1 MRKIFLDC
9 GANNGCSARMFRG
22 LYDKKEEYEIYSFEP
37 NPVFDEWFD
46 DLEVN
51 LIKKAV
57 WIRDEEM
64 IFYQVENRANG
75 KESGASTLNQTKA
88 MGHENVVVHEL
99 KVEAFDFSTWV
110 FDSFDPEDEIILKMD
125 IEGSEYEVLHKMCDD
140 GTIAFIDKLYIEFH
154 WQKIGLAKEDH
165 DYLVERLGDLQ
176 INEWDAI
183 QW

>member
-1 MRKIFLDC
+1 MRKVFLDC
-9 GANNGCSARMFRG
+9 GANNGCSVRMFRG
-22 LYDKKEEYEIYSFEP
+22 IYEKDEEYEIYSFEP

-57 WIRDEEM
+57 WIRDEEV
-64 IFYQVENRANG
+64 IFYQIENAHAG

-88 MGHENVVVHEL
+88 LGHTNVIVHEL
-99 KVEAFDFSTWV
+99 KVDAIDFSEWILAN
-110 FDSFDPEDEIILKMD
+110 FDPEDEIILKMD
-125 IEGSEYEVLHKMCDD
+125 IEGSEYEVLHKMIDD
-140 GTIAFIDKLYIEFH
+140 GSIKFINKLYIEFH
-154 WQKIGLAKEDH
+154 WQKVGLSKGDH
-165 DYLVERLGDLQ
+165 NYLLERLGNIE